1 MISLNFG
8 FVFEDLSSLS
18 GLHNL
23 DKSFLQFLQNHDNRI
38 ADQLKHYRSIGS
50 KAIDLTNHSEFLLQL
65 SPFVDD
71 FIAELFDI
79 TNENLALRKEH
90 TKFDLIYECRRKFI
104 QRYAIKQYPE
114 EKLVGLD
121 FAQITENIKLLVG
134 NITEQSIAQ
143 SIIEWQKDPVTYQ
156 NELIIAA
163 QYCAFMVAMGSSLGL
178 FDLPRPVD
186 ENNHISKHKVDKLSR
201 DIYLGFNYRDQPSS
215 LDKAYAMAKYCIYCH
230 KQKKDSCSKGL
241 KIEKPGCP
249 LKQKISEMN
258 LLKSQGFNIAALSM
272 IVVDNPLVAATGHR
286 ICNDCMKACIYQKQ
300 DPVNIP
306 LVESNILEQVL
317 GLPWGTEIYVLLTK
331 WNPLNI
337 DEPLPRAFTGYN
349 VLLTG
354 MGPAGFALSHYLL
367 NEGHKVTAIDG
378 LKISP
383 LHFDIKKP
391 IKCWQELKIPLSEKL
406 SQGFGGVMEYGIT
419 NRWDKNNLSLLRLI
433 LERRENFNMYGGI
446 RLGSNITTKQA
457 FVYGFDHIALCL
469 GGGKP
474 RYDNLPGYFA
484 KGVRSAS
491 DFLMNLQQG
500 IAYHKASNTN
510 LLIRAPFVVIGCG
523 LTAVDSATELMHYY
537 PMMVENFLV
546 DWEKSETI
554 LKNMN
559 LEDIAIAKE
568 LIQHAELFRKAINDE
583 EKLKIMQ
590 NLGGVTICYRK
601 SIKESPAYKLNPEEI
616 EHALALGIKFEEN
629 ILPKEIC
636 TDEFGYSKLVK
647 FTNGKEILAKS
658 VLIAIGT
665 DNNEFQDIDETNE
678 FQNELAQDTFIREPK
693 GVPQNSL
700 YPLKKRF
707 GISYFGDC
715 DPQYS
720 GSVVRALASAKN
732 GYKAISQSLV
742 KRKPK
747 NLTNL
752 HKDLKSTVVK
762 VNILSENIVEVIV
775 HSPLAVQN
783 FKPGQFFKLQNYST
797 NVRKL
802 MEPLALTGAYVD
814 RQKGTISLIILEM
827 GASSKLCRELV
838 EGEEIILMGPTGTP
852 TKIVQN
858 KNVALIGGGLGNAVL
873 LAVGQALKAN
883 NCTITYFAGYKKQ
896 QDRFYHE
903 KIEHIANQVFWA
915 CQEEKLSTSRAQ
927 DFSIKGNIIDAI
939 NYAKNVRLLSKFAT
953 KEQMLEAHGAQN
965 RSVLDVREDLS
976 TEATTQMPLEVEFGR
991 KSIGSLDK
999 IEYVICIGSDRMMQA
1014 VAERKLELFG
1024 NAQMICSLNS
1034 PMQCMMKGIC
1044 GQCIQKVDDE
1054 RGYIFSCTAQDQD
1067 SDIINF
1073 KVLRNRLEANS
1084 LLEKWT

>member
-8 FVFEDLSSLS
+8 FAFEDLNSLS
-18 GLHNL
+18 GLQNL
-23 DKSFLQFLQNHDNRI
+23 DESFLQFLQDHDN
-38 ADQLKHYRSIGS
+38 DLSHQLRQYRSVGS
-50 KAIDLTNHSEFLLQL
+50 EAIDSTNHSEFLLQL
-65 SPFVDD
+65 APFVDD

-79 TNENLALRKEH
+79 TKENLTLKKEH
-90 TKFDLIYECRRKFI
+90 KKFDPIYECRRKFI

-114 EKLVGLD
+114 EKLAELD
-121 FAQITENIKLLVG
+121 FAQITESLKGLVG
-134 NITEQSIAQ
+134 DITEQSIAQ
-143 SIIEWQKDPVTYQ
+143 SIIEWQKDPITYQ
-156 NELIIAA
+156 NELTIAA
-163 QYCAFMVAMGSSLGL
+163 QYCAFMVTMGSSLAL

-186 ENNHISKHKVDKLSR
+186 ENNHISKHKVDKLGK
-201 DIYLGFNYRDQPSS
+201 DIYLGFDYRDQPSS
-215 LDKAYAMAKYCIYCH
+215 RSKAYAMAKYCIYCH

-241 KIEKPGCP
+241 QIEKPGCP

-258 LLKSQGFNIAALSM
+258 LLKSQGFSIAALSM
-272 IVVDNPLVAATGHR
+272 IMIDNPLVAATGHR

-317 GLPWGTEIYVLLTK
+317 GLPWGTEIYLLLTK

-349 VLLTG
+349 VLVTG
-354 MGPAGFALSHYLL
+354 LGPAGFALSHYLL

-391 IKCWQELKIPLSEKL
+391 IKYWQEMKIPLSEKL

-457 FVYGFDHIALCL
+457 FTYGFDHIALSL

-474 RYDNLPGYFA
+474 RYDTLPGYFA
-484 KGVRSAS
+484 KGVRSAA

-500 IAYHKASNTN
+500 TAYHKDSNAN

-523 LTAVDSATELMHYY
+523 LTAIDSATELMHYY
-537 PMMVENFLV
+537 PTMVENFLV
-546 DWEKSETI
+546 NWEKSESTP
-554 LKNMN
+554 KNMSI
-559 LEDIAIAKE
+559 EDITTAKE
-568 LIQHAELFRKAINDE
+568 LIGHAELFRKAVNDE

-590 NLGGVTICYRK
+590 SLGGVTICYRK
-601 SIKESPAYKLNPEEI
+601 SIKESPAYKLNHEEI

-629 ILPKEIC
+629 ILPEEIC

-665 DNNEFQDIDETNE
+665 DNNEFQDIDN
-678 FQNELAQDTFIREPK
+678 AAA
-693 GVPQNSL
+693 
-700 YPLKKRF
+700 
-707 GISYFGDC
+707 ISRFGDC
-715 DPQYS
+715 DPKYS

-732 GYKAISQSLV
+732 GYKAISQSLL
-742 KRKPK
+742 KHKPK
-747 NLTNL
+747 HLTNF
-752 HKDLKSTVVK
+752 HKDLNSTVVK
-762 VNILSENIVEVIV
+762 VNILSKNIVEVIV
-775 HSPLAVQN
+775 RSPLAVEN

-797 NVRKL
+797 DISKL
-802 MEPLALTGAYVD
+802 MEPLALTGAYVG
-814 RQKGTISLIILEM
+814 RHKGTISLIILEM

-838 EGEEIILMGPTGTP
+838 EGEEVILMGPTGAP
-852 TKIVQN
+852 TTIVKN

-873 LAVGQALKAN
+873 LAIGQALKAN
-883 NCTITYFAGYKKQ
+883 NCTITYFAGYKKL

-903 KIEHIANQVFWA
+903 KIEHIANQVFWS
-915 CQEEKLSTSRAQ
+915 CQEEQLSKSRAQ
-927 DFSIKGNIIDAI
+927 DFSIKGNVIDAI
-939 NYAKNVRLLSKFAT
+939 NYAKN
-953 KEQMLEAHGAQN
+953 
-965 RSVLDVREDLS
+965 
-976 TEATTQMPLEVEFGR
+976 
-991 KSIGSLDK
+991 IGSLDK

-1014 VAERKLELFG
+1014 VAEKKLELFG
-1024 NAQMICSLNS
+1024 NARMICSLNS

-1073 KVLRNRLEANS
+1073 KVLKDRLEANS

>member
-8 FVFEDLSSLS
+8 FAFEDLNSLS
-18 GLHNL
+18 GLQNL
-23 DKSFLQFLQNHDNRI
+23 DESFLQFLQDHDNDLS
-38 ADQLKHYRSIGS
+38 DQLRQYRSIGS
-50 KAIDLTNHSEFLLQL
+50 EAIDSTNHSEFLLQL
-65 SPFVDD
+65 APFVDD

-79 TNENLALRKEH
+79 TKENLTLKKEH
-90 TKFDLIYECRRKFI
+90 KKFDPIYECRRKFI

-114 EKLVGLD
+114 EKLAELD
-121 FAQITENIKLLVG
+121 FAQITEDLKGLVG
-134 NITEQSIAQ
+134 NIIPFPRLNLTNEFQHDLAQPMFIGEHKVDAQNSLVHLKMGNGITEQSIAQ
-143 SIIEWQKDPVTYQ
+143 SIIEWQKDPITYQ
-156 NELIIAA
+156 NELTIAA
-163 QYCAFMVAMGSSLGL
+163 QYCAFMVTIGSSLAL

-186 ENNHISKHKVDKLSR
+186 ENNHISKHKVDKLGK
-201 DIYLGFNYRDQPSS
+201 DIYLGFDYRDQPSS
-215 LDKAYAMAKYCIYCH
+215 RSKAYAMAKYCIYCH

-241 KIEKPGCP
+241 QIEKPGCP

-258 LLKSQGFNIAALSM
+258 LLKSQGFSIAALSM
-272 IVVDNPLVAATGHR
+272 IVIDNPLVAATGHR

-317 GLPWGTEIYVLLTK
+317 GLPWGTEIYLLLTK

-349 VLLTG
+349 VLVTG
-354 MGPAGFALSHYLL
+354 LGPAGFALSHYLL

-391 IKCWQELKIPLSEKL
+391 IKYWQEMKIPLSEKL

-433 LERRENFNMYGGI
+433 LERRESFNIYGGI

-457 FVYGFDHIALCL
+457 FTYGFDHIALSL

-474 RYDNLPGYFA
+474 RYDTLPGYFA
-484 KGVRSAS
+484 KGVRSAA

-500 IAYHKASNTN
+500 TAYHKDSNAN

-523 LTAVDSATELMHYY
+523 LTAIDSATELMHYY
-537 PMMVENFLV
+537 PTMVENFLV
-546 DWEKSETI
+546 NWEKSESTP
-554 LKNMN
+554 KNMSI
-559 LEDIAIAKE
+559 EDITTAKE
-568 LIQHAELFRKAINDE
+568 LIGHAELFRKAVNDE

-590 NLGGVTICYRK
+590 SLGGVTICYRK
-601 SIKESPAYKLNPEEI
+601 SIKESPAYKLNHEEI

-629 ILPKEIC
+629 ISPEEIC

-647 FTNGKEILAKS
+647 FTNGKEIPAKS

-665 DNNEFQDIDETNE
+665 DNNEFQDIDN
-678 FQNELAQDTFIREPK
+678 AAA
-693 GVPQNSL
+693 
-700 YPLKKRF
+700 
-707 GISYFGDC
+707 ISRFGDC
-715 DPQYS
+715 DPKYS

-732 GYKAISQSLV
+732 GYKAISQSLL
-742 KRKPK
+742 KHKPK
-747 NLTNL
+747 HLTNF
-752 HKDLKSTVVK
+752 HKDLNSTVVK
-762 VNILSENIVEVIV
+762 VNILSKNIVEVIV
-775 HSPLAVQN
+775 RSPLAVEN

-797 NVRKL
+797 DISKL
-802 MEPLALTGAYVD
+802 MEPLALTGAYVG
-814 RQKGTISLIILEM
+814 RHKGTISLIILEM

-838 EGEEIILMGPTGTP
+838 EGEEVILMGPTGAP
-852 TKIVQN
+852 TTIVKN

-873 LAVGQALKAN
+873 LAIGQALKAN
-883 NCTITYFAGYKKQ
+883 NCTITYFAGYKKL

-903 KIEHIANQVFWA
+903 KIEHIANQVFWS
-915 CQEEKLSTSRAQ
+915 CQEEQLSKSRAQ
-927 DFSIKGNIIDAI
+927 DFSIKGNVIDAI
-939 NYAKNVRLLSKFAT
+939 NYAKNV
-953 KEQMLEAHGAQN
+953 
-965 RSVLDVREDLS
+965 
-976 TEATTQMPLEVEFGR
+976 
-991 KSIGSLDK
+991 GSLDK

-1014 VAERKLELFG
+1014 VAEKKLELFG
-1024 NAQMICSLNS
+1024 NARMICSLNS

-1073 KVLRNRLEANS
+1073 KVLKDRLEANS

>member
-8 FVFEDLSSLS
+8 FAFEDLNSLS
-18 GLHNL
+18 GIQNL
-23 DKSFLQFLQNHDNRI
+23 DESFLQFLQDHDNDLS
-38 ADQLKHYRSIGS
+38 DQLKNYRSIGS
-50 KAIDLTNHSEFLLQL
+50 KAIDSTSHSEFLLHL
-65 SPFVDD
+65 APFVDD
-71 FIAELFDI
+71 FIAELFNI
-79 TNENLALRKEH
+79 TKENLTLKKEH
-90 TKFDLIYECRRKFI
+90 KKFDPIYECRRKFI

-114 EKLVGLD
+114 EKLAELD
-121 FAQITENIKLLVG
+121 FAQITKSLKGLVG
-134 NITEQSIAQ
+134 DITEQSIAQ
-143 SIIEWQKDPVTYQ
+143 SIIEWQKDPITYQ
-156 NELIIAA
+156 NELTIAA
-163 QYCAFMVAMGSSLGL
+163 QYCAFMVTMGSSLAL

-186 ENNHISKHKVDKLSR
+186 ENNHISKHKVEKLGR
-201 DIYLGFNYRDQPSS
+201 DIYLGFDYRDQSNS

-241 KIEKPGCP
+241 EIEKPGCP

-258 LLKSQGFNIAALSM
+258 LLKSQGFSIAALSM
-272 IVVDNPLVAATGHR
+272 IVIDNPLVAATGHR

-317 GLPWGTEIYVLLTK
+317 GLPWGTEIYLLLTK

-349 VLLTG
+349 VLVTG
-354 MGPAGFALSHYLL
+354 LGPAGFALSHYLL

-391 IKCWQELKIPLSEKL
+391 IKYWQEMKIPLSEKL

-433 LERRENFNMYGGI
+433 LERRENFNIYGGI

-457 FVYGFDHIALCL
+457 FTYGFDHIALSL

-474 RYDNLPGYFA
+474 RYDTLPGYFA
-484 KGVRSAS
+484 KGVRSAA

-500 IAYHKASNTN
+500 TAYHKDSNAN

-523 LTAVDSATELMHYY
+523 LTAIDSATELMHYY
-537 PMMVENFLV
+537 PTMVENFLV
-546 DWEKSETI
+546 NWEKSENTP
-554 LKNMN
+554 KNMSI
-559 LEDIAIAKE
+559 EDITTAKE
-568 LIQHAELFRKAINDE
+568 LIGHAELFRKAVNDE
-583 EKLKIMQ
+583 KKLKIMQ
-590 NLGGVTICYRK
+590 SLGGVTICYRK
-601 SIKESPAYKLNPEEI
+601 SIKESPAYKLNHEEI

-629 ILPKEIC
+629 ISPEEIC
-636 TDEFGYSKLVK
+636 TDEFGYPKLVK

-665 DNNEFQDIDETNE
+665 DNNEFQDIDN
-678 FQNELAQDTFIREPK
+678 AAA
-693 GVPQNSL
+693 
-700 YPLKKRF
+700 
-707 GISYFGDC
+707 ISRFGDC
-715 DPQYS
+715 DPKYS

-732 GYKAISQSLV
+732 GYKAISQSLL
-742 KRKPK
+742 KHKPK
-747 NLTNL
+747 HLTNF
-752 HKDLKSTVVK
+752 HKDLNNTVVK
-762 VNILSENIVEVIV
+762 VNILSKNIVEVIV
-775 HSPLAVQN
+775 RSPLAVEN

-797 NVRKL
+797 DISKL

-814 RQKGTISLIILEM
+814 RHKGTISLIILEM

-838 EGEEIILMGPTGTP
+838 EGEEVILMGPTGAP
-852 TKIVQN
+852 TTIVKN

-873 LAVGQALKAN
+873 LAIGQALKAN
-883 NCTITYFAGYKKQ
+883 NCTITYFAGYKKL

-903 KIEHIANQVFWA
+903 KIEHIAYQVFWS
-915 CQEEKLSTSRAQ
+915 CQEEQLSTSRAQ
-927 DFSIKGNIIDAI
+927 DFSIKGNVIDAI
-939 NYAKNVRLLSKFAT
+939 NYAKNV
-953 KEQMLEAHGAQN
+953 
-965 RSVLDVREDLS
+965 
-976 TEATTQMPLEVEFGR
+976 
-991 KSIGSLDK
+991 GSLDK

-1014 VAERKLELFG
+1014 VAEKKLELFG
-1024 NAQMICSLNS
+1024 NARMICSLNS

-1073 KVLRNRLEANS
+1073 KVLKDRLEANS

>member
-8 FVFEDLSSLS
+8 FAFEDLNSLS
-18 GLHNL
+18 GLQNL
-23 DKSFLQFLQNHDNRI
+23 DESFLQFLQDHDNDLS
-38 ADQLKHYRSIGS
+38 DQLRQYRSIGS
-50 KAIDLTNHSEFLLQL
+50 EAIDSTNHSEFLLQL
-65 SPFVDD
+65 APFVDD

-79 TNENLALRKEH
+79 ITENLTLKKEH
-90 TKFDLIYECRRKFI
+90 KKFDPIYECRRKFI

-114 EKLVGLD
+114 EKLAKLN
-121 FAQITENIKLLVG
+121 FAQITESLKGLVG
-134 NITEQSIAQ
+134 DITEQSIAQ
-143 SIIEWQKDPVTYQ
+143 SIIEWQKDPITYQ
-156 NELIIAA
+156 NELTIAA
-163 QYCAFMVAMGSSLGL
+163 QYCAFMVTMGSSLAL

-186 ENNHISKHKVDKLSR
+186 ENNHISKHKVEKLGR
-201 DIYLGFNYRDQPSS
+201 DIYLGFDYRDQSNS

-241 KIEKPGCP
+241 QIEKPGCP

-258 LLKSQGFNIAALSM
+258 LLKSQGFSIAALSM
-272 IVVDNPLVAATGHR
+272 IMIDNPLVAATGHR

-317 GLPWGTEIYVLLTK
+317 GLPWGTEIYLLLTK

-349 VLLTG
+349 VLVTG
-354 MGPAGFALSHYLL
+354 LGPAGFALSHYLL

-391 IKCWQELKIPLSEKL
+391 IKYWQEMKIPLSEKL

-457 FVYGFDHIALCL
+457 FTYGFDHIALSL

-474 RYDNLPGYFA
+474 RYDTLPGYFA
-484 KGVRSAS
+484 KGVRSAA

-500 IAYHKASNTN
+500 AAYHKASNAN
-510 LLIRAPFVVIGCG
+510 LLIRAPFLVIGCG
-523 LTAVDSATELMHYY
+523 LTAIDSATELMHYY
-537 PMMVENFLV
+537 PTMVENFLV
-546 DWEKSETI
+546 NWEKSENTPE
-554 LKNMN
+554 NMSI
-559 LEDIAIAKE
+559 EDITTAKE
-568 LIQHAELFRKAINDE
+568 LIQHAELFRKAVNDE
-583 EKLKIMQ
+583 EKLKIMH

-629 ILPKEIC
+629 ISPKEIC

-647 FTNGKEILAKS
+647 FTNGKEIPAKS

-665 DNNEFQDIDETNE
+665 DNNEFQDIDN
-678 FQNELAQDTFIREPK
+678 AAA
-693 GVPQNSL
+693 
-700 YPLKKRF
+700 
-707 GISYFGDC
+707 ISRFGDC
-715 DPQYS
+715 DPKYS

-732 GYKAISQSLV
+732 GYKAISQSLL

-747 NLTNL
+747 HLTNF

-762 VNILSENIVEVIV
+762 VNILSKNIVEVIV

-797 NVRKL
+797 DISKL

-814 RQKGTISLIILEM
+814 RHKGTISLIILEM
-827 GASSKLCRELV
+827 GASSKLCREFV
-838 EGEEIILMGPTGTP
+838 EGEEVILMGPTGAP
-852 TKIVQN
+852 TTIVKN

-873 LAVGQALKAN
+873 LAIGQALKAN
-883 NCTITYFAGYKKQ
+883 NCTIIYFAGYKKL

-903 KIEHIANQVFWA
+903 KIEHIAYQVFWS
-915 CQEEKLSTSRAQ
+915 CQEEQLSTSRAQ
-927 DFSIKGNIIDAI
+927 DFSIKGNVIDAI
-939 NYAKNVRLLSKFAT
+939 NYAKNV
-953 KEQMLEAHGAQN
+953 
-965 RSVLDVREDLS
+965 
-976 TEATTQMPLEVEFGR
+976 
-991 KSIGSLDK
+991 GSLDK

-1014 VAERKLELFG
+1014 VAEKKLELFG
-1024 NAQMICSLNS
+1024 NARMICSLNS

-1073 KVLRNRLEANS
+1073 KVLKDRLEANS

>member
-8 FVFEDLSSLS
+8 FAFEDLNSLS
-18 GLHNL
+18 GIQNL
-23 DKSFLQFLQNHDNRI
+23 DESFLQFLQDHDNDLS
-38 ADQLKHYRSIGS
+38 DQLKNYRSIGS
-50 KAIDLTNHSEFLLQL
+50 KAIDSTSHSEFLLHL
-65 SPFVDD
+65 APFVDD
-71 FIAELFDI
+71 FIAELFNI
-79 TNENLALRKEH
+79 TKENLTLKKEH
-90 TKFDLIYECRRKFI
+90 KKFDPIYECRRKFI

-114 EKLVGLD
+114 EKLAELD
-121 FAQITENIKLLVG
+121 FAQITKSLKGLVG
-134 NITEQSIAQ
+134 DITEQSIAQ
-143 SIIEWQKDPVTYQ
+143 SIIEWQKDPITYQ
-156 NELIIAA
+156 NELTIAA
-163 QYCAFMVAMGSSLGL
+163 QYCAFMVTMGSSLAL

-186 ENNHISKHKVDKLSR
+186 ENNHISKHKVEKLGR
-201 DIYLGFNYRDQPSS
+201 DIYLGFDYRDQSNS

-241 KIEKPGCP
+241 EIEKPGCP

-258 LLKSQGFNIAALSM
+258 LLKSQGFSIAALSM
-272 IVVDNPLVAATGHR
+272 IVIDNPLVAATGHR

-317 GLPWGTEIYVLLTK
+317 GLPWGTEIYLLLTK

-349 VLLTG
+349 VLVTG
-354 MGPAGFALSHYLL
+354 LGPAGFALSHYLL

-391 IKCWQELKIPLSEKL
+391 IKYWQEMKIPLSEKL

-433 LERRENFNMYGGI
+433 LERRENFNIYGGI

-457 FVYGFDHIALCL
+457 FTYGFDHIALSL

-474 RYDNLPGYFA
+474 RYDTLPGYFA
-484 KGVRSAS
+484 KGVRSAA

-500 IAYHKASNTN
+500 TAYHKDSNAN

-523 LTAVDSATELMHYY
+523 LTAIDSATELMHYY
-537 PMMVENFLV
+537 PTMVENFLV
-546 DWEKSETI
+546 NWEKSENTP
-554 LKNMN
+554 KNMSI
-559 LEDIAIAKE
+559 EDITTAKE
-568 LIQHAELFRKAINDE
+568 LIGHAELFRKAVNDE
-583 EKLKIMQ
+583 KKLKIMQ
-590 NLGGVTICYRK
+590 SLGGVTICYRK
-601 SIKESPAYKLNPEEI
+601 SIKESPAYKLNHEEI

-629 ILPKEIC
+629 ISPEEIC
-636 TDEFGYSKLVK
+636 TDEFGYPKLVK
-647 FTNGKEILAKS
+647 FTSGKEILAKS

-665 DNNEFQDIDETNE
+665 DNNEFQDIDN
-678 FQNELAQDTFIREPK
+678 AAA
-693 GVPQNSL
+693 
-700 YPLKKRF
+700 
-707 GISYFGDC
+707 ISRFGDC
-715 DPQYS
+715 DPKYS

-732 GYKAISQSLV
+732 GYKAISQSLL
-742 KRKPK
+742 KHKPK
-747 NLTNL
+747 HLTNF
-752 HKDLKSTVVK
+752 HKDLNNTVVK
-762 VNILSENIVEVIV
+762 VNILSKNIVEVIV
-775 HSPLAVQN
+775 RSPLAVEN

-797 NVRKL
+797 DISKL

-814 RQKGTISLIILEM
+814 RHKGTISLIILEM

-838 EGEEIILMGPTGTP
+838 EGEEVILMGPTGAP
-852 TKIVQN
+852 TTIVKN

-873 LAVGQALKAN
+873 LAIGQALKAN
-883 NCTITYFAGYKKQ
+883 NCTITYFAGYKKL

-903 KIEHIANQVFWA
+903 KIEHIAYQVFWS
-915 CQEEKLSTSRAQ
+915 CQEEQLSTSRAQ
-927 DFSIKGNIIDAI
+927 DFSIKGNVIDAI
-939 NYAKNVRLLSKFAT
+939 NYAKNV
-953 KEQMLEAHGAQN
+953 
-965 RSVLDVREDLS
+965 
-976 TEATTQMPLEVEFGR
+976 
-991 KSIGSLDK
+991 GSLDK

-1014 VAERKLELFG
+1014 VAEKKLELFG
-1024 NAQMICSLNS
+1024 NARMICSLNS

-1073 KVLRNRLEANS
+1073 KVLKDRLEANS